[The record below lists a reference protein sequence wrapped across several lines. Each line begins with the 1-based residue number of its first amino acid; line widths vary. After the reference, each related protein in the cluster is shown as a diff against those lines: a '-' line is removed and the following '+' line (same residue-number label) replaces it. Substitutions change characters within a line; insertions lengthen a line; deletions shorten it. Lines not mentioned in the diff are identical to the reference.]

1 MLLVQ
6 LAEAEGGAYDP
17 TDDFPPESQPPG
29 FVFSRPAIQR
39 QIERSM
45 RLRRAL
51 DLSYERGPRSQP
63 PTCASKGEP
72 RPIGKQPTATQGQT
86 KAVERIPNSIGRPVA
101 CR

>member
-39 QIERSM
+39 QIERSQ
-45 RLRRAL
+45 RLGRAL
-51 DLSYERGPRSQP
+51 SLLNNPRSEL
-63 PTCASKGEP
+63 AKAA
-72 RPIGKQPTATQGQT
+72 ATE
-86 KAVERIPNSIGRPVA
+86 ANR
-101 CR
+101 